1 MKPLAIALVTI
12 SWLTVPFAANA
23 QNLGDLR
30 AARGHQV
37 AVIDADS
44 REWQGRLLEVA
55 QDQLTIELDASP
67 RLFTLDD
74 VKRVDAHGDSVRDGL
89 VKGALFGLLVG
100 AIVGDARTAAAS
112 SLSYALVGIGLDALN
127 SCRHTVYRTPAA
139 TASIKLRW

>member
-1 MKPLAIALVTI
+1 MKALTI
-12 SWLTVPFAANA
+12 SLVMIASLMVPFAANA
-23 QNLGDLR
+23 QSLGDLR

-37 AVIDADS
+37 AVIDSDS

-55 QDQLTIELDASP
+55 QDQLTIELDAAP

-74 VKRVDAHGDSVRDGL
+74 VKRVDSHGDSVSDGL

-100 AIVGDARTAAAS
+100 AIVGDARMAAAS

-127 SCRHTVYRTPAA
+127 SCRHTIYRTPAA
-139 TASIKLRW
+139 SASIKLRW